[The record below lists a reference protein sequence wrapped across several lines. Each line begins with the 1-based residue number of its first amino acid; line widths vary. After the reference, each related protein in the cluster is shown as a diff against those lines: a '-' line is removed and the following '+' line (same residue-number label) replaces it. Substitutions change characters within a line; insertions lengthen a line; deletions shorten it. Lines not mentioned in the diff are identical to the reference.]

1 MIRKCRGTVYLGGI
15 YDLTREE
22 IFEALEVGA
31 LTANAGKELVCFR
44 PCEKKVLVIP
54 ARHASDLNS

>member
-15 YDLTREE
+15 FDLTREE

-31 LTANAGKELVCFR
+31 LTAKAGK
-44 PCEKKVLVIP
+44 
-54 ARHASDLNS
+54 